1 MSMISWETEPF
12 KSGRDYLNNL
22 YAKKGI

>member
-1 MSMISWETEPF
+1 LSMISWETEPF
-12 KSGRDYLNNL
+12 KSDRDYLNDL

>member
-12 KSGRDYLNNL
+12 KSGRDYLNDL

>member
-1 MSMISWETEPF
+1 MLSWETEPF
-12 KSGRDYLNNL
+12 KSGRDYLNDL